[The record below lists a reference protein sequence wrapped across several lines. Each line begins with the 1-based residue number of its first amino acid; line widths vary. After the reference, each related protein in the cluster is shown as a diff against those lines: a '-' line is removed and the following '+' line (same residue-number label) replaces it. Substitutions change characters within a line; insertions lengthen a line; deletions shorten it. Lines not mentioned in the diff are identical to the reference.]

1 MSSCCCLHSPC
12 PLRTPPNPFGAAAHR
27 AGEGTQLVPSTAE
40 EVFHYPEYEPSRTE
54 MDIALLREQY
64 RLTKENQM
72 RQNRV
77 VVFRR
82 GEMSTL
88 ARLSTQVCTCVLLP
102 VVYEYNTNKYN

>member
-1 MSSCCCLHSPC
+1 MSSCCCLNSPC
-12 PLRTPPNPFGAAAHR
+12 PLRTRTPPKSFGAEAHR
-27 AGEGTQLVPSTAE
+27 GGEGTQLVPSTAE

-64 RLTKENQM
+64 RWTKENQM

-82 GEMSTL
+82 GELSTL
-88 ARLSTQVCTCVLLP
+88 GRLSTQVCVLLP
-102 VVYEYNTNKYN
+102 VVYMCKTNK